1 MNVNIKHEPESDDN
15 SDSHEESSD
24 DELLLLKRGIQ
35 RAKSTPATRKAVSFA
50 TTADATTT
58 TNTPM
63 HVSAQQRSQS
73 QHSLFFSSDAT
84 PIVVATPVK
93 SEPVSPSGSSDD
105 ADSVGASSSAAP
117 MSEATPTPSAAV
129 TNLTFWQFAKA
140 DLVGSYSP
148 AENVYHSR
156 DNVVNFVHVPVFVER
171 FILFGTAVCFDA
183 FLFYFTLLPLR
194 LLFALLTGRW
204 LRSPS
209 PRVDAVRALL
219 FAATVATLLCFNP
232 SILYHNIRGQNVIK
246 LYVIFNVLEI
256 VDKLLR
262 SFGPDVIESLF
273 WALTSRD
280 RGARALT
287 SSGHFLVALGYCIA
301 HSFTH
306 YLQIIT
312 LNVAVNSQNHMLTT
326 LLVSNQFVE
335 LKTVVYKKYDVR
347 GVFFIVCC
355 DMIER
360 FQLIISLCIVC
371 LQNLHDLQFDTASSA
386 FQMTIWSAVV
396 CYLAECLTD
405 LVKHA
410 FVSSYNQLPVDKYR
424 RMDESLRSDLF
435 DSQPSLFADA
445 SHTTTRRI
453 GYAPLPLVCV
463 TVRCLW
469 RFLPEWTAAV
479 AEHWSPWIVFSLLLL
494 ALWVAKLSLSFYLFR
509 ACSQSAPQSSSS
521 KKRQ

>member
-1 MNVNIKHEPESDDN
+1 MHKMNVIVKDERESDAE
-15 SDSHEESSD
+15 SDSHESDEEDSD
-24 DELLLLKRGIQ
+24 DELQLLKRGIQ
-35 RAKSTPATRKAVSFA
+35 RAKSTPAARKVVSFA
-50 TTADATTT
+50 ATADASSA
-58 TNTPM
+58 TPM
-63 HVSAQQRSQS
+63 SAQRSQS
-73 QHSLFFSSDAT
+73 QHSIFYSSDNVNSGVAA
-84 PIVVATPVK
+84 PIK
-93 SEPVSPSGSSDD
+93 SEPASPTGSDD
-105 ADSVGASSSAAP
+105 ANVATCAAASGEA
-117 MSEATPTPSAAV
+117 SETPATV

-140 DLVGSYSP
+140 DLIGSYSP

-171 FILFGTAVCFDA
+171 FILFGAAVCFDA

-194 LLFALLTGRW
+194 LLGALLTGRW

-209 PRVDAVRALL
+209 ARVDAVRALL
-219 FAATVATLLCFNP
+219 FGATVGMLLYINP

-256 VDKLLR
+256 IDKLLR

-287 SSGHFLVALGYCIA
+287 PYGHFLVALGYCVA
-301 HSFTH
+301 HSVTH

-360 FQLIISLCIVC
+360 FQLVISLCIVC
-371 LQNLHDLQFDTASSA
+371 LQNLHDLQFDTASAA
-386 FQMTIWSAVV
+386 FQMTIWSAIV
-396 CYLAECLTD
+396 CYLTECLTD

-435 DSQPSLFADA
+435 DPQPSLFADA

-453 GYAPLPLVCV
+453 GFAPLPLVCV
-463 TVRCLW
+463 TVRGLW
-469 RFLPEWTAAV
+469 RFLPEWQAAF
-479 AEHWSPWIVFSLLLL
+479 AEHWSPWVVFSLLLV
-494 ALWVAKLSLSFYLFR
+494 ALWAVKLSLSFYLFC
-509 ACSQSAPQSSSS
+509 ACSQSAPQPAN
-521 KKRQ
+521 KKKHSQ